1 METPLLASCDSF
13 DREGGRG
20 PAANKAA
27 RPLSHGSSL
36 CVDTREQAEPPVEPT
51 LIAALRRGSREAF
64 ARVYAAER
72 GRLYGFLLRLCQN
85 SELAADLFQNT
96 WLKLAQ
102 RASSLREDTDVRAWL
117 FTVARNEYRSHCRAQ
132 MVDLSRFLAVGRE
145 QQTWPEAPLPGERTA
160 EIERLE
166 TALASL
172 ADADRELLL
181 LVGVE
186 GLELQQAA
194 EVLGV
199 SYAALRQRLARAR
212 SRLSQKLSDQGSETW
227 STSQVARCK

>member
-1 METPLLASCDSF
+1 ME
-13 DREGGRG
+13 
-20 PAANKAA
+20 PA
-27 RPLSHGSSL
+27 L
-36 CVDTREQAEPPVEPT
+36 VT
-51 LIAALRRGSREAF
+51 ALRRGSREAF
-64 ARVYAAER
+64 ERVYAAER

-85 SELAADLFQNT
+85 RELAADLFQNT

-102 RASSLREDTDVRAWL
+102 RATSLREDTDVRAWL

-132 MVDLSRFLAVGRE
+132 LVDLSRFLAVGRE
-145 QQTWPEAPLPGERTA
+145 QQALYPVELPGESGA

-166 TALASL
+166 GALRSL

-186 GLELQQAA
+186 GLELRQAA
-194 EVLGV
+194 GVLGI

-212 SRLSQKLSDQGSETW
+212 ERLQRKLSEPCGESWADPEEAA
-227 STSQVARCK
+227 ARCK

>member
-1 METPLLASCDSF
+1 
-13 DREGGRG
+13 
-20 PAANKAA
+20 
-27 RPLSHGSSL
+27 
-36 CVDTREQAEPPVEPT
+36 VEPT

-212 SRLSQKLSDQGSETW
+212 ARLAQKLSNHGVETW

>member
-1 METPLLASCDSF
+1 VE
-13 DREGGRG
+13 
-20 PAANKAA
+20 AA
-27 RPLSHGSSL
+27 L
-36 CVDTREQAEPPVEPT
+36 V
-51 LIAALRRGSREAF
+51 AALRRGSREAF

-85 SELAADLFQNT
+85 REVAADLFQNT

-102 RASSLREDTDVRAWL
+102 NAPSLREDTDVRAWL

-132 MVDLSRFLAVGRE
+132 MVDISRFLAVGRE
-145 QQTWPEAPLPGERTA
+145 QQTWPEAVLPGEQRA
-160 EIERLE
+160 EIEHLE
-166 TALASL
+166 IALGAM

-186 GLELQQAA
+186 GLELRQAA
-194 EVLGV
+194 DVLGI

-212 SRLSQKLSDQGSETW
+212 TRLETKLSEQGVESW
-227 STSQVARCK
+227 ATSQVARCK

>member
-1 METPLLASCDSF
+1 ME
-13 DREGGRG
+13 
-20 PAANKAA
+20 PA
-27 RPLSHGSSL
+27 
-36 CVDTREQAEPPVEPT
+36 

-85 SELAADLFQNT
+85 RELAADLFQNT

-145 QQTWPEAPLPGERTA
+145 QQTWPEAPLPSESSG

-186 GLELQQAA
+186 GLEPQQAA
-194 EVLGV
+194 EVLGI

-212 SRLSQKLSDQGSETW
+212 ARLSQKLSNHGVETW